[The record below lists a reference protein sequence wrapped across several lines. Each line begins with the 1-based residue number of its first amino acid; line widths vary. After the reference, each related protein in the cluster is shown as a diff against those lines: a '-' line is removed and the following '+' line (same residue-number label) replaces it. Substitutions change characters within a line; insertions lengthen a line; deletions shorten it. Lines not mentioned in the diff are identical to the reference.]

1 MHWIAPSEKD
11 TDNAALEKRLWD
23 TADQFRANSGLKAQ
37 EYSGPILGIIFLRFA
52 EVRFTAQRAKLEK
65 ASASSRRGSR
75 VDEPAAYHA
84 EGILYLAPNAR
95 FDFLLNL
102 PEAADIGAKVNDAMR
117 DIEKHN
123 PQLAGVLPKTYNLFT
138 STLLKELLKKVSE
151 IPATVDYDAFGRI
164 YEYFLGEFA
173 RTEGQK
179 GGEFYTPSC
188 IVRLLTEVIEPYH
201 GRILDPA
208 CGSGGMFVSSAR
220 FVAEHKGRRSSAFDA
235 GPTPS
240 TPALLPAG
248 EGSGSGGMFV
258 SSARFVAEH
267 KGRRSSAFDAGPTP
281 STPAL
286 LPAGEGSGHYRGGFN
301 FAGLKERARELRKKQ
316 TPAEELLWE
325 LLRDRQCC
333 DLKFRRQHQFGD
345 YLLDFYCHGLKLAV
359 ELDGEPHS
367 TAARL
372 KKDAARD
379 AYLKSQGVTSLRF
392 ENRIAVETPEVILEA
407 IARHVA
413 SSSPSGRGGV
423 EGAPPGYSGDPAREL
438 SIHGVE
444 KTDET
449 GRLCRLNLAV
459 HGLEGD
465 IRHGG
470 QVNSYYD
477 DPHDATGRFDF
488 VLANP
493 PFNVNAVDKERLKD
507 MVGPGRRFPFGLPR
521 TDNANYLW
529 IQLFYSALNA
539 KGRAG
544 FVMANSAS
552 DARASEQEIRQKLIE
567 SRAVDVIVAV
577 GPNMFYTVTL
587 PCTLWFL
594 DKGKASPP
602 QRPSPQPS
610 PSGRGSSATEL
621 PSPLGRRAGDEGGA
635 HDRSNTVLFIDAR
648 HIYRQVDRAHRE
660 WTPEQIGFLA
670 NLVRLCRGE
679 APDYTLGGDQ
689 AKARLQEIFPS
700 PGKRGEGQG
709 EGCIYRDVPGLC
721 KAASIQDIAAQGWS
735 LNPGRYVGVAAGEAV
750 SDEDFKEQLETL
762 NEELETL
769 NTQARDLEGTIAKNV
784 AEILEA

>member
-1 MHWIAPSEKD
+1 MQWIAPSEKD
-11 TDNAALEKRLWD
+11 TATETLEKRLWD
-23 TADQFRANSGLKAQ
+23 AADQFRANSGLKAQ
-37 EYSGPILGIIFLRFA
+37 EYSAPVLGLIFLRFA

-65 ASASSRRGSR
+65 AGASARRASRI
-75 VDEPAAYHA
+75 DDPAAYHA
-84 EGILYLAPNAR
+84 EGILYLPAEAR
-95 FDFLLNL
+95 FDYLLNR
-102 PEAADIGAKVNDAMR
+102 PEAENIGAKVNAAMR

-151 IPATVDYDAFGRI
+151 IPASLDYDAFGRI

-173 RTEGQK
+173 MSEGQG
-179 GGEFYTPSC
+179 GGEFYTPSS

-220 FVAEHKGRRSSAFDA
+220 FVSEHKKN
-235 GPTPS
+235 
-240 TPALLPAG
+240 PAA
-248 EGSGSGGMFV
+248 
-258 SSARFVAEH
+258 
-267 KGRRSSAFDAGPTP
+267 
-281 STPAL
+281 
-286 LPAGEGSGHYRGGFN
+286 
-301 FAGLKERARELRKKQ
+301 
-316 TPAEELLWE
+316 
-325 LLRDRQCC
+325 
-333 DLKFRRQHQFGD
+333 
-345 YLLDFYCHGLKLAV
+345 
-359 ELDGEPHS
+359 
-367 TAARL
+367 
-372 KKDAARD
+372 
-379 AYLKSQGVTSLRF
+379 
-392 ENRIAVETPEVILEA
+392 
-407 IARHVA
+407 
-413 SSSPSGRGGV
+413 
-423 EGAPPGYSGDPAREL
+423 EL

-459 HGLEGD
+459 HGLEGE
-465 IRHGG
+465 IKHGG
-470 QVNSYYD
+470 NINSYYD

-507 MVGPGRRFPFGLPR
+507 SVGPGRRFPFGLPR

-529 IQLFYSALNA
+529 IQLFFSVLNE

-552 DARASEQEIRQKLIE
+552 DARSSEQELRRQLIE
-567 SRAVDVIVAV
+567 SRAVDVLVAV

-594 DKGKASPP
+594 DRGKAQIRTPH
-602 QRPSPQPS
+602 
-610 PSGRGSSATEL
+610 SALCNRE
-621 PSPLGRRAGDEGGA
+621 D
-635 HDRSNTVLFIDAR
+635 TVLFIDAR

-660 WTPEQIGFLA
+660 WTPSQIGFLA
-670 NLVRLCRGE
+670 NLVRLYRGE
-679 APDYTLGGDQ
+679 ALDFTLGGEE
-689 AKARLQEIFPS
+689 AKAKILEVFATQPS
-700 PGKRGEGQG
+700 PQSSPNGRGGFQFAGLAERARELRKKQTPAEGVLWEVLRDRQFENLKFRRQHQAGDYLVDFFCHERSLVVEADGDVHDAGYQKKHDKKRDAWLRGQG
-709 EGCIYRDVPGLC
+709 FTVLRFRNEDILNDLESVLGKIAAAPPSPAGRRAGDEGDCKVTYRDVAGLC
-721 KAASIQDIAAQGWS
+721 RAATLKEIETQGWS

-769 NTQARDLEGTIAKNV
+769 NAQARDLEQTIAGNV